1 MRCGVGDYTLRLA
14 GALAARPATTVGVL
28 TSAGADVAGPAR
40 NAIEVLPV
48 MRTWRLSGLPALL
61 RALRRWRPDVVHMQ
75 YPTQGYDGRLLP
87 SLVPLLSWLC
97 GAHPVRT
104 WHEVH
109 IWKAAV
115 DFLLQTL
122 PPGRFIVV
130 RPNFVAELPSFLA
143 ALIRGR
149 SVYFIPSASNI
160 PPSALGPAQRQ
171 TLRAHYLG
179 GKLRLIVF
187 FGFLYRFKGVEQL
200 FDIADPAT
208 DRVIIAG
215 EAGVD
220 AAYMDQLK
228 ARANE
233 DDWRGSVTFTG
244 FLDQADISD
253 LLAVAD
259 AVVLPFTRGGGVW
272 NTSVHAAVRQGT
284 PVITTSNETQQAD
297 EAEGVSFAAPGDVR
311 AMRTALAAVP
321 EWQAARLAA
330 QDDPWREIADRH
342 LAIYER
348 PERAVGHS
356 R

>member
-14 GALAARPATTVGVL
+14 GALAALPATTVGVL
-28 TSAGADVAGPAR
+28 TSDGADVAGPAR

-48 MRTWRLSGLPALL
+48 MQTWRLSGLPALL
-61 RALRRWRPDVVHMQ
+61 RAIRRWRPDVVHMQ

-109 IWKAAV
+109 IWKATV
-115 DFLLQTL
+115 DFLLQAL
-122 PPGRFIVV
+122 PPGRFVVV
-130 RPNFVAELPSFLA
+130 RPNFVAQLPSFLA
-143 ALIRGR
+143 TLIRSR
-149 SVYFIPSASNI
+149 SVSFIPSASI
-160 PPSALGPAQRQ
+160 MPPSALGPAERQ
-171 TLRAHYLG
+171 ALRAHYLG
-179 GKLRLIVF
+179 DKSRLIVF

-208 DRVIIAG
+208 DRLIIAG

-220 AAYMDQLK
+220 VAYMDQLK
-228 ARANE
+228 VRADE

-244 FLDQADISD
+244 FLDQAEISD

-272 NTSVHAAVRQGT
+272 NTSAHAAVRQGT
-284 PVITTSNETQQAD
+284 PVITTSTETQEAG
-297 EAEGVSFAAPGDVR
+297 EAEGISFAAPGDIK
-311 AMRTALAAVP
+311 AMRAALAAVP
-321 EWQAARLAA
+321 EWQVERAPAH
-330 QDDPWREIADRH
+330 DDPWREIADRH
-342 LAIYER
+342 LGVYER
-348 PERAVGHS
+348 PTRAAG
-356 R
+356 RDR